1 MDRLGAC
8 LKGLIMNGADLIK
21 GVDFLNREKNIPRD
35 LIFSGIEKAV
45 RLAISKKYETEEG
58 IEVSINRETGDIK
71 ARYGDTV
78 LTPDE
83 LGRIAAQSAK
93 QLMIQNFR
101 EAESEETFGKYKD
114 RKGDIVYAIVQRV
127 ERGLALCNLE
137 SDKVEAILPKSEQ
150 IPGEM
155 PHTNERLKAI
165 ILDVRRTGN
174 RVKIVLSRTH
184 PDFLR
189 RLFEEEIPEIADHV
203 VEIRAVSREAGHRS
217 KIAVSSVD
225 MKVDCVGS
233 CLGTKGSRIKTIIEE
248 LGGQE
253 RIDVVRWND
262 SLQVLIDNTLKPAK
276 IDEVFLYEK
285 LGRAIVLVK
294 DDQLSLAIGRKGQ
307 NVRLASRLVGWDI
320 EIMTETEFTGSLEK
334 AEAWFSQIPG
344 ITDDLVQQFIEAGCL
359 SYSDLE
365 CLEPEYIAELAG
377 ITEEA
382 ADDMLEWAEE
392 AARTVEVEPRGRGSR
407 EQHAPVQQAPVD
419 TGDFAVDEGLLG
431 GAPIEEPAPDEAVID
446 EEHHEAVADFLS
458 APNEEEAPAEGEKP
472 EGEKAE

>member
-1 MDRLGAC
+1 
-8 LKGLIMNGADLIK
+8 MNGADLLK
-21 GVDFLNREKNIPRD
+21 GVDFLHREKNIPKE

-45 RLAISKKYETEEG
+45 RLAITKKYETEDG
-58 IEVSINRETGDIK
+58 VDVSINRDSGEIFAKRGDHI
-71 ARYGDTV
+71 

-101 EAESEETFGKYKD
+101 EAESEEVFAKYKD
-114 RKGDIVYAIVQRV
+114 RKGDIVYATVQRV

-137 SDKVEAILPKSEQ
+137 ADRAEAILPKSEQ

-155 PHTNERLKAI
+155 PHTNERLKGI

-203 VEIRAVSREAGHRS
+203 VEIRAVAREAGHRS
-217 KIAVSSVD
+217 KIAVSSID
-225 MKVDCVGS
+225 MKVDCVGA
-233 CLGTKGSRIKTIIEE
+233 CLGTKGSRIKNIIEE

-320 EIMTETEFTGSLEK
+320 EIMTESEFTRSLEK
-334 AEAWFSQIPG
+334 AENWFSQIPN
-344 ITDDLVQQFIEAGCL
+344 ITEDLVQQFIEAGCL

-365 CLEPEYIAELAG
+365 CLEAEYVAELSG
-377 ITEEA
+377 ITDEE
-382 ADDMLEWAEE
+382 ADDMLEWAED
-392 AARTVEVEPRGRGSR
+392 AAKSMENEPRGRGGR
-407 EQHAPVQQAPVD
+407 EAPQPVQAAPVD
-419 TGDFAVDEGLLG
+419 TGEYGVSEEFLEEG
-431 GAPIEEPAPDEAVID
+431 
-446 EEHHEAVADFLS
+446 
-458 APNEEEAPAEGEKP
+458 EAPAEEAPQEEVEEVLVDESAVSDFLNEETTAPAPEEEKHEEKK
-472 EGEKAE
+472 EGE

>member
-1 MDRLGAC
+1 
-8 LKGLIMNGADLIK
+8 MNGADLIK

-45 RLAISKKYETEEG
+45 RLAISKKYETEDG
-58 IEVSINRETGDIK
+58 IVVSINRETGDIN
-71 ARYGDTV
+71 ARYGDV
-78 LTPDE
+78 ILTPDE

-101 EAESEETFGKYKD
+101 EAESEEVYNKYKD

-137 SDKVEAILPKSEQ
+137 VDKAEAIVPKSEQ

-155 PHTNERLKAI
+155 PHPNERLKAI

-189 RLFEEEIPEIADHV
+189 RLFEEEIPEIQDHV
-203 VEIRAVSREAGHRS
+203 VEVRAVSREAGHRS
-217 KIAVSSVD
+217 KVAVSSVD
-225 MKVDCVGS
+225 MKVDCVGA
-233 CLGTKGSRIKTIIEE
+233 CLGTKGNRIKSIIEE

-276 IDEVFLYEK
+276 VDEVFLYEK

-320 EIMTETEFTGSLEK
+320 EIMTESEFTGSLEK
-334 AEAWFSQIPG
+334 AEAFFNQIPG
-344 ITDDLVQQFIEAGCL
+344 ITDDLVQPFIEAGCL

-365 CLEPEYIAELAG
+365 CLEPQYIAELAG

-392 AARTVEVEPRGRGSR
+392 TARTIEVEPRSRGPR
-407 EQHAPVQQAPVD
+407 EVAVPKPVD
-419 TGDFAVDEGLLG
+419 TGDYAVDEGLLG
-431 GAPIEEPAPDEAVID
+431 GSASEVAPSDASEEVVD
-446 EEHHEAVADFLS
+446 EEKQAAVADFLN
-458 APNEEEAPAEGEKP
+458 APSDPETGPTP
-472 EGEKAE
+472 EGEVTA

>member
-8 LKGLIMNGADLIK
+8 LKGFIMNGADLIK

-262 SLQVLIDNTLKPAK
+262 SLQVLIDNTLNVSRA
-276 IDEVFLYEK
+276 VFF
-285 LGRAIVLVK
+285 GGGGWLV
-294 DDQLSLAIGRKGQ
+294 I
-307 NVRLASRLVGWDI
+307 
-320 EIMTETEFTGSLEK
+320 
-334 AEAWFSQIPG
+334 
-344 ITDDLVQQFIEAGCL
+344 
-359 SYSDLE
+359 
-365 CLEPEYIAELAG
+365 
-377 ITEEA
+377 
-382 ADDMLEWAEE
+382 
-392 AARTVEVEPRGRGSR
+392 
-407 EQHAPVQQAPVD
+407 
-419 TGDFAVDEGLLG
+419 
-431 GAPIEEPAPDEAVID
+431 
-446 EEHHEAVADFLS
+446 
-458 APNEEEAPAEGEKP
+458 
-472 EGEKAE
+472 

>member
-1 MDRLGAC
+1 
-8 LKGLIMNGADLIK
+8 MNGADLLK
-21 GVDFLNREKNIPRD
+21 GVDFLHREKNIPRE

-45 RLAISKKYETEEG
+45 RLAITKKYETEDG
-58 IEVSINRETGDIK
+58 IEVAINRDSGIISAKRGDH
-71 ARYGDTV
+71 V

-101 EAESEETFGKYKD
+101 EAESEEVFAKYKD
-114 RKGDIVYAIVQRV
+114 RKGDIVYATVQRV

-137 SDKVEAILPKSEQ
+137 ADRAEAILPKSEQ
-150 IPGEM
+150 VPGEM
-155 PHTNERLKAI
+155 PHTNERLKGI

-203 VEIRAVSREAGHRS
+203 VEIRAVAREAGHRS
-217 KIAVSSVD
+217 KIAVSSID
-225 MKVDCVGS
+225 MKVDCVGA
-233 CLGTKGSRIKTIIEE
+233 CLGTKGSRIKNIIEE

-320 EIMTETEFTGSLEK
+320 EIMTESEFTRSLEK
-334 AEAWFSQIPG
+334 AEGWFSQIPG

-365 CLEPEYIAELAG
+365 CLEAEYVAELAG
-377 ITEEA
+377 ISEED

-392 AARTVEVEPRGRGSR
+392 AAKTVETEPRGRGGR
-407 EQHAPVQQAPVD
+407 EAAPAVQPPPPAD
-419 TGDFAVDEGLLG
+419 TGEYGVSEEFLEEG
-431 GAPIEEPAPDEAVID
+431 A
-446 EEHHEAVADFLS
+446 
-458 APNEEEAPAEGEKP
+458 APAEAPPEEVAEEGVDDSAVSDFLNEAPPAEPEAAGEAAP
-472 EGEKAE
+472 HHEEGKEGH